1 MHVLVYHGTP
11 RLYSEIGSA
20 SGSRSAALGLPP
32 SDDKDAEMG
41 IAAIRFPRP
50 VRLAALRVIP
60 AGVVHPSGV
69 G

>member
-20 SGSRSAALGLPP
+20 SGSRSAALGLPGE
-32 SDDKDAEMG
+32 SDKEEMG